1 MRKKTIT
8 TTVNRLVLHNNLT
21 NFWSNVFSTCALFYV
36 RGLVIVILYLLK
48 KLILQNA
55 GYWKYICI
63 EHAGEILLE
72 GVCLKS
78 VFIIKTVPHCFTHI
92 ASG

>member
-1 MRKKTIT
+1 MRK
-8 TTVNRLVLHNNLT
+8 NNNNNSEQACLHNNLT
-21 NFWSNVFSTCALFYV
+21 DFRSNVFSTCALFYV
-36 RGLVIVILYLLK
+36 HGLVQVILFLLK
-48 KLILQNA
+48 KLILLNA

-63 EHAGEILLE
+63 EHGEILLE

-78 VFIIKTVPHCFTHI
+78 VFIIKTVPHCSTHI